1 MYDLSNM
8 DEVILLTIFKLKDNA
23 YGVTIRRKIEDMMKK
38 IIGYGTLYSAL
49 DQLVKR
55 GLVLKITGE
64 PTHERGGRR
73 KNYYRITRIGAAALK
88 TARDQKNVL
97 WDGISDSSLDRIND

>member
-1 MYDLSNM
+1 MQDLSKM
-8 DEVILLTIFKLKDNA
+8 DEVILLSVFKLKDNA
-23 YGVTIRRKIEDMMKK
+23 YGVTIRRKIEEMMER

-73 KNYYRITRIGAAALK
+73 KNYYKITQIGAEALK

-97 WDGISDSSLDRIND
+97 WEGVTASSLDRIND